1 LNGVVNSVNVR
12 GEGGVPK
19 LPIRAATLRL
29 DGIEGDY
36 NRFRTERR
44 NGDPKRAICIFSLER
59 IHDLQREGH
68 PIEIGTTGENLTIE
82 GLDWPA
88 LEVGMK
94 FKVGGATI
102 ELSEPCAPCNVIR
115 ESFKEHKFSRID
127 HSLEMGWS
135 RWLASVISEGVVS
148 AGDSVNA
155 INF

>member
-1 LNGVVNSVNVR
+1 MNGVVNSVNVR

-19 LPIRAATLRL
+19 LPVRAATLRL

-115 ESFKEHKFSRID
+115 ESFKEHKFLRID

>member
-1 LNGVVNSVNVR
+1 
-12 GEGGVPK
+12 
-19 LPIRAATLRL
+19 
-29 DGIEGDY
+29 
-36 NRFRTERR
+36 
-44 NGDPKRAICIFSLER
+44 
-59 IHDLQREGH
+59 LQREGH

-82 GLDWPA
+82 GLDWSA

>member
-1 LNGVVNSVNVR
+1 MNGVVNSVNVR

-19 LPIRAATLRL
+19 LPVRAATLRL

-115 ESFKEHKFSRID
+115 KSFKEHKFSRID

>member
-1 LNGVVNSVNVR
+1 MNGVVNSVNVR
-12 GEGGVPK
+12 EEGGVPK
-19 LPIRAATLRL
+19 LPVRAATLRL

-102 ELSEPCAPCNVIR
+102 ELSEPCAPCNVIK

>member
-1 LNGVVNSVNVR
+1 MNGIVNSVNVR

-19 LPIRAATLRL
+19 LPVRAATLRL
-29 DGIEGDY
+29 DGVEGDH

>member
-1 LNGVVNSVNVR
+1 MNVR

-19 LPIRAATLRL
+19 LPVRAATLRL
-29 DGIEGDY
+29 DGVEGDH

-82 GLDWPA
+82 GLDWSA

-115 ESFKEHKFSRID
+115 ESFKGHKFSRID

>member
-1 LNGVVNSVNVR
+1 MNGIVNSVNVR

-19 LPIRAATLRL
+19 LPVRAATLRL
-29 DGIEGDY
+29 DGVEGDH

-82 GLDWPA
+82 GLDWLA

-94 FKVGGATI
+94 FKVGGAMI

-127 HSLEMGWS
+127 YNLEKGWS
-135 RWLASVISEGVVS
+135 RWLASVIDEGVVRV
-148 AGDSVNA
+148 GDSVSA
-155 INF
+155 TNF

>member
-1 LNGVVNSVNVR
+1 VNVR

-19 LPIRAATLRL
+19 LPVRAATLRL

-82 GLDWPA
+82 GLDWRA

-94 FKVGGATI
+94 FKVGEATI
-102 ELSEPCAPCNVIR
+102 ELSGPCAPCNVIR

-135 RWLASVISEGVVS
+135 RWLASIISGGVVS

-155 INF
+155 IDF

>member
-19 LPIRAATLRL
+19 LPVRAATLRL